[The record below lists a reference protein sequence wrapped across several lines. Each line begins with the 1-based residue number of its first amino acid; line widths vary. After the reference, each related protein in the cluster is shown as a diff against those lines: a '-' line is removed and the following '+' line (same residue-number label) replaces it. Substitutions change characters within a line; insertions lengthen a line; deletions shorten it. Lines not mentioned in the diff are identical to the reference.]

1 LLQSLGRATVQCA
14 LANFDEVFPSMAAT
28 LSSGGGPSV
37 ATTFDRFRTRV
48 LAGVQDPQLRRAAF
62 ALMAVGAG
70 LVPLM
75 AGSAHA
81 ALAKMDTDGAD
92 TLLMLMGSA
101 LVLLMTPGLAFFYGG
116 FTRSKN
122 VLNTMMM
129 SFFLMGLIGV
139 LWVVVGYSLAFDGGF
154 KSPFIGGL
162 GLMWLTN
169 LGGELGDKPL
179 ADGFALSATSFAL
192 FQGMFAIITPALIS
206 GAIVERVSFKAWF
219 WFCLIWSLLIYSP
232 MAKMVWGG
240 GFLGPFGS
248 VGAIDFAGGTVVH
261 IASGVAALVASII
274 LGPRSTWPENK
285 RPPHNVPFILLGA
298 GLLWFGWFGFNGAS
312 YFAAK
317 GAGLSFLTTTTSAS
331 AALLAWCL
339 LEWFKDGKPTAVGAA
354 TGAVAGLVGI
364 TPAAGFVYMP
374 QAILIGALTSLACFI
389 AVQVKAAIQFDDSLD
404 TFMVHGVGGTVGALL
419 TGILA
424 AKALVPADYFPLSAK
439 IMAEGGN
446 GALFVA
452 QLKAVIFAYL
462 FVGIG
467 TALILYFLKL
477 LMPLRVSA
485 SDEERG
491 LDYVAHGEEAYDP
504 MTN

>member
-1 LLQSLGRATVQCA
+1 MAVA
-14 LANFDEVFPSMAAT
+14 PSA
-28 LSSGGGPSV
+28 GGVSTPHAV
-37 ATTFDRFRTRV
+37 FDRWRRRF
-48 LAGVQDPQLRRAAF
+48 LAGVQDPQLRRSAF
-62 ALMAVGAG
+62 VMMAVAAG
-70 LVPLM
+70 LLPLLGG
-75 AGSAHA
+75 AAHA
-81 ALAKMDTDGAD
+81 ALPKAVNDGAD
-92 TLLMLMGSA
+92 TLLMLIGSA

-139 LWVVVGYSLAFDGGF
+139 LWVVIGYSLAFDTGF

-162 GLMWLTN
+162 GAMWMN
-169 LGGELGDKPL
+169 GVGGTFGDAPL
-179 ADGFALSATSFAL
+179 ADGFNLSASSFAL

-248 VGAIDFAGGTVVH
+248 IGAIDFAGGTVVH
-261 IASGVAALVASII
+261 IASGVAALVAAWII
-274 LGPRSTWPENK
+274 GERTTWPDNR

-312 YFAAK
+312 MFAAK
-317 GAGLSFLTTTTSAS
+317 AAGFPFLTTTTSAS
-331 AALLAWCL
+331 AGLLAWCL
-339 LEWFKDGKPTAVGAA
+339 IEWFKDGKPTAVGAA

-374 QAILIGALTSLACFI
+374 QSILIGALTAAACFI
-389 AVQVKAAIQFDDSLD
+389 AVQVKAAIKFDDSLD
-404 TFMVHGVGGTVGALL
+404 TFMVHGVGGTIGALL

-424 AKALVPADYFPLSAK
+424 AKTLVPADYFPLSAK
-439 IMAEGGN
+439 ILEEGGN
-446 GALFVA
+446 AGLFFA
-452 QLKAVIFAYL
+452 QLKAVVFSYI

-467 TALILYFLKL
+467 TAVILWFLKL
-477 LMPLRVSA
+477 FMPLRVSEA
-485 SDEERG
+485 DEDRG